1 MILNLIL
8 VWKDLSSRP
17 DPTNHSGNLEFGFP
31 SPSHYLLRQERGRLV
46 CQSLRTGD
54 SRSVRSTVLLESRSE
69 SGPRQ
74 VPSLTRYVFSVLW
87 ETGFGF
93 MAAEG
98 QRPAKISGR
107 VEGMLQAVE
116 KEKWFTHLHSHVLRL
131 SHVRLEL
138 VGAAILETGRSLG
151 GSRERK

>member
-1 MILNLIL
+1 M
-8 VWKDLSSRP
+8 
-17 DPTNHSGNLEFGFP
+17 
-31 SPSHYLLRQERGRLV
+31 
-46 CQSLRTGD
+46 
-54 SRSVRSTVLLESRSE
+54 
-69 SGPRQ
+69 
-74 VPSLTRYVFSVLW
+74 FSVLW

-131 SHVRLEL
+131 SHVRLDL